1 MTPPRHLAAGFAAA
15 ASTLVLAFPGVAGA
29 AHHAG
34 EHNFEQSFPVASK
47 LCANVAN
54 GGGPKRL
61 RSSAA
66 AVLADCTVLQNNFNA
81 SRASVIATEAAIAS
95 ALAADKAASK
105 AACIGKPT
113 HPVQCGL
120 ARRQSKILRHRLG
133 REKFFAARAYWRTL
147 EADRAAFWAEI
158 RALPGGK
165 GLAPDKP
172 IPLQNN

>member
-1 MTPPRHLAAGFAAA
+1 V
-15 ASTLVLAFPGVAGA
+15 VLAFPGVAGA
-29 AHHAG
+29 APAG
-34 EHNFEQSFPVASK
+34 THNFEQSFPVASK
-47 LCANVAN
+47 LCANVAK

-95 ALAADKAASK
+95 ALAADKAARQV
-105 AACIGKPT
+105 ACVGKPTT

-120 ARRQSKILRHRLG
+120 ARRQSKLLRHRLG
-133 REKFFAARAYWRTL
+133 RQKFVAARAYWRTL

-172 IPLQNN
+172 IPLQND